1 MHSGF
6 PDVRDQLTMDFARR
20 LPTPE
25 LRQETKKQIA
35 RIISAWSDALADH
48 ESDGGFLFGRF
59 SIADCMYAP
68 VVSRFVTYGIALPE
82 IARRYVDRM
91 FALPA
96 MQDWGKAA
104 KAEVDAGL
112 A

>member
-1 MHSGF
+1 
-6 PDVRDQLTMDFARR
+6 MDFARK
-20 LPTPE
+20 LPTPAFRE
-25 LRQETKKQIA
+25 ETKKQIA
-35 RIISAWSDALADH
+35 RIIAAWSDALGQH
-48 ESDGGFLFGRF
+48 ENEGGFLFGHF

-68 VVSRFVTYGIALPE
+68 VVSRFVTYGIELPA